1 MIDSFSSAMRASV
14 KIRGWVPVLMAAFS
28 AGSPKESNPNGERTA
43 SPSMVRWR
51 TSRSPK
57 V

>member
-1 MIDSFSSAMRASV
+1 MDSFSSSMRASV

-28 AGSPKESNPNGERTA
+28 AGRPNESKPNGESTA
-43 SPSMVRWR
+43 WPSMVRWR